1 MTNNNYVGADN
12 QDNPH
17 MLLVIYPP
25 AREAILASSRRASGR
40 SMKSPSLG
48 EQPGAS
54 LASPSDCFSVVSGPR
69 SLTGDGWISG
79 DDNQPQLCCWSSWAN
94 QGDQPE
100 PLYLTIAQVA
110 ALIQISERTIY
121 RWASTEPTFPV

>member
-17 MLLVIYPP
+17 MLLVIYPS
-25 AREAILASSRRASGR
+25 ARGASLASRLRFRRR

-48 EQPGAS
+48 EQRFAS
-54 LASPSDCFSVVSGPR
+54 LASPSDCFSFVSGPR

-110 ALIQISERTIY
+110 AMLQI
-121 RWASTEPTFPV
+121 